1 MLKFMLMLW
10 LLMIWIVIFELLG
23 SMIGWFDSVCGV
35 IGMSMMFVSCG
46 WRIGLVDDSVY
57 VVELVGVV
65 MISLFEC
72 WLYMQWLLID
82 VCSLIILEKLLW
94 FMMMLLKVSVWQIGL
109 LLCMICV
116 LSSECFLCLNLLVSI
131 MGMSVCMLDVVMLV
145 MKLSCL
151 WLILISGVWYGVS
164 WWLMLSIVLL
174 LLSMIVMF
182 VCVLIL
188 VGVSVGQLVMLIFCV
203 VLFLKMILKLS
214 VVMLFVSVVSGLV
227 MLGVLF
233 WLMSVIVLN

>member
-1 MLKFMLMLW
+1 
-10 LLMIWIVIFELLG
+10 
-23 SMIGWFDSVCGV
+23 
-35 IGMSMMFVSCG
+35 
-46 WRIGLVDDSVY
+46 
-57 VVELVGVV
+57 
-65 MISLFEC
+65 
-72 WLYMQWLLID
+72 
-82 VCSLIILEKLLW
+82 
-94 FMMMLLKVSVWQIGL
+94 
-109 LLCMICV
+109 MICV

-188 VGVSVGQLVMLIFCV
+188 VGVSVG
-203 VLFLKMILKLS
+203 
-214 VVMLFVSVVSGLV
+214 
-227 MLGVLF
+227 
-233 WLMSVIVLN
+233 